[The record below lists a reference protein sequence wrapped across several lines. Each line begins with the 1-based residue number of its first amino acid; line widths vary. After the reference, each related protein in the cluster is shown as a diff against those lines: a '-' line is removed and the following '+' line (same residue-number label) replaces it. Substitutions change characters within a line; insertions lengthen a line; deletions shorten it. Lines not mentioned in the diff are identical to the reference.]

1 MLKGIE
7 IIKDRLQRKRKQY
20 IHQGEKI
27 EQMKW
32 TMQKTSEEIEQLE
45 YVLSEMEHISDTHR
59 EPRVIPNDKVG
70 DVFAYLC
77 RVFEFLQH
85 RLRSHTPGREYLS
98 FATILTYF
106 KRERGMTDG
115 WFQKYRNIE
124 IITWKTNVLG
134 TEMTNLIFFPYFC
147 VSIFE
152 WYDTDNTIKRK
163 RQTLISAFSADGDG
177 SRSDTRKQ

>member
-1 MLKGIE
+1 
-7 IIKDRLQRKRKQY
+7 
-20 IHQGEKI
+20 
-27 EQMKW
+27 
-32 TMQKTSEEIEQLE
+32 
-45 YVLSEMEHISDTHR
+45 MENIADVNR
-59 EPRVIPNDKVG
+59 APRVIPNARVEE
-70 DVFAYLC
+70 VFAYLC

-85 RLRSHTPGREYLS
+85 RLKLHFKYKLACEVIFAYYQFKSRLHTPGREYLS

-106 KRERGMTDG
+106 KRERGMAYG

-124 IITWKTNVLG
+124 IIVWKTNVLG